1 MAEKFGID
9 LSNISLKKFKPRK
22 EDIFKGIIMSL
33 GSLSDKKLGYIEKRL
48 RGLNSSELIN
58 LKSLIYKEENVLQR
72 LNLVYQAMAK
82 ADNDRLIKE
91 KETRIEQGLSE
102 GFQKRVMPKL
112 RKLEIMAREGKVD
125 MQSYMNFLEVY
136 KTKLR
141 DGEITLEQYEKQLEL
156 KVNELLGIKDPSKK
170 NDKLLIYGLIG
181 VVGYLL
187 YKNSKK

>member
-82 ADNDRLIKE
+82 ADEDRLIKE
-91 KETRIEQGLSE
+91 KENRNEQGLSE
-102 GFQKRVMPKL
+102 GFQRRVMPKL

-136 KTKLR
+136 KAKLQ
-141 DGEITLEQYEKQLEL
+141 DGKITLEEYEKQLEL

>member
-58 LKSLIYKEENVLQR
+58 LKSLIYKEENELQR

-82 ADNDRLIKE
+82 ADEDRLIKE
-91 KETRIEQGLSE
+91 KENRNEQGLSE

-136 KTKLR
+136 KAKLQ
-141 DGEITLEQYEKQLEL
+141 DGKITLEEYEKQLEL

>member
-33 GSLSDKKLGYIEKRL
+33 GSLSDKKLGDIEKRL
-48 RGLNSSELIN
+48 KGLNGSDLNN
-58 LKSLIYKEENVLQR
+58 LKSLIDKEENVLQR

-91 KETRIEQGLSE
+91 KENRNEQGLSE
-102 GFQKRVMPKL
+102 GFQRRVMPKL
-112 RKLEIMAREGKVD
+112 RLLESMAREGKVD

-136 KTKLR
+136 KAKLR